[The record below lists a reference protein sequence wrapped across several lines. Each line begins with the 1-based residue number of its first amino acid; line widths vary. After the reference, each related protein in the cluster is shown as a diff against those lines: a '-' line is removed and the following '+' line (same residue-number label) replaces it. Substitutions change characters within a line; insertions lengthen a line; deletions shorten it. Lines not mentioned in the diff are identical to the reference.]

1 LTYFKNASL
10 IVTNTFHGTVFSI
23 IYRKGFYA
31 FKPRAGPTRIR
42 DLLST
47 VGLSERFVS
56 SDLEARELSPEINY
70 HDVEELIQKFK
81 RDSLLWLQTA
91 MCNGSKRCRG
101 EH

>member
-1 LTYFKNASL
+1 MYFKNASL
-10 IVTNTFHGTVFSI
+10 VVTNTFHGTIFSI

-47 VGLSERFVS
+47 VGFSERFVQ
-56 SDLEARELSPEINY
+56 SDLEARKLSPELDY
-70 HDVEELIQKFK
+70 RDVEGKIQKF
-81 RDSLLWLQTA
+81 RCDSLLWLQKA
-91 MCNGSKRCRG
+91 LYNGETHRRG